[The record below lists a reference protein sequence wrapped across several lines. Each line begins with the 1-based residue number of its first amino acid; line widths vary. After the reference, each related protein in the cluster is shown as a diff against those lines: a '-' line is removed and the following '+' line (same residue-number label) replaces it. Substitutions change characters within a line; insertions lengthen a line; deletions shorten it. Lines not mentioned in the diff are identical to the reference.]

1 MKKNKLL
8 VIITA
13 LLTTSIINS
22 AFALGPI
29 GHRVVAQIA
38 EENLTPSAKKA
49 LMQITKGEPLAKLS
63 TWPDE
68 IRSDSK
74 WDNTHAWHYISIDD
88 DESFNGLKRSKK
100 GDILKALSDF
110 EKVLRNKTASEEERW
125 QALAFYIH
133 FTGDIHQ
140 PLHVGNRDDLG
151 GNKITVKW
159 FGNQTNLHTVWDSSL
174 INNQQLSFSE
184 YANFLN
190 HQTQDT
196 IELWQ
201 NSVYL
206 DWAVESKLLRA
217 AAYKYPED
225 ENLGYSYAY
234 INTPLLNERMSKAGI
249 RLAGMLNDIF
259 NVNTKSYN

>member
-1 MKKNKLL
+1 MKKSKLL
-8 VIITA
+8 PIITV
-13 LLTTSIINS
+13 LLTTSIMNN

-38 EENLTPSAKKA
+38 EDNLTPFAKKS

-68 IRSDSK
+68 IRSDDK
-74 WDNTHAWHYISIDD
+74 WAHSHAWHYISIDD

-110 EKVLRNKTASEEERW
+110 EKVLRNKAASEEKRW

-133 FTGDIHQ
+133 FIGDIHQ
-140 PLHVGNRDDLG
+140 PLHVGNRDDKG
-151 GNKITVKW
+151 GNKVKVTW
-159 FGNQTNLHTVWDSSL
+159 FGKPTNLHTVWDSSL

-190 HQTQDT
+190 HKTPDT
-196 IELWQ
+196 IKLWQ

-206 DWAVESKLLRA
+206 GWAAESKVLRA
-217 AAYKYPED
+217 AAYKYSED
-225 ENLGYSYAY
+225 GNLGYRYDY
-234 INTPLLNERMSKAGI
+234 INTPLLNEQMSKAGI

-259 NVNTKSYN
+259 NVNSK